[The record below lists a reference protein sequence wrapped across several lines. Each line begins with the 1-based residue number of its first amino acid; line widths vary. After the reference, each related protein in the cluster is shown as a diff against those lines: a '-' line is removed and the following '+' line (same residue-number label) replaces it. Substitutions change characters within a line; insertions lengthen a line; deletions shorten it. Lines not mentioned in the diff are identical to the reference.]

1 MIAHDL
7 SGKVALVTGGSRGIG
22 RAIALAFADAK
33 ADVAVVATSEERAAP
48 VAEECRAR
56 GVRALAIG
64 ADVADGAAAAA
75 AVTRLARRADHGGVI
90 LIERALY
97 DALPAPLRRQ
107 LRRDGTPI
115 LMPFPGPALGAAGPA
130 PEEELLEI
138 LRQSVGY
145 RLRLR

>member
-1 MIAHDL
+1 MKAPIH
-7 SGKVALVTGGSRGIG
+7 
-22 RAIALAFADAK
+22 AIARRPAALGLGLA
-33 ADVAVVATSEERAAP
+33 
-48 VAEECRAR
+48 
-56 GVRALAIG
+56 GLACTE
-64 ADVADGAAAAA
+64 VADGAAAAA